1 MAIADDPWRGD
12 LYLETAGIEFDRDGY
27 VAVDAGLGTGVA
39 PASWT
44 ALGHES
50 APLIDRA
57 MDGGMLRGWSSGPP
71 RISDLI
77 HSPRTGARAYPRPIR
92 MIRMGSAKA
101 ATIRKA
107 PATRSRMSWRAA
119 TQRAND

>member
-12 LYLETAGIEFDRDGY
+12 LYLGTAGIEFDRDGY

-50 APLIDRA
+50 APLIDRVMECCVA
-57 MDGGMLRGWSSGPP
+57 GLRVHPRETSG
-71 RISDLI
+71 S
-77 HSPRTGARAYPRPIR
+77 
-92 MIRMGSAKA
+92 GSA
-101 ATIRKA
+101 
-107 PATRSRMSWRAA
+107 
-119 TQRAND
+119 